1 MLVWGGTSS
10 PRGKIDAA
18 VDTSPIFLSLRE
30 KYFIIWRDRCDKNN
44 DHSHNDNNN
53 SNDSNS
59 NYCNNYNDNIMKFI
73 EDNDNGNNY
82 DDANGHVLRTITKRD
97 DT

>member
-1 MLVWGGTSS
+1 MLAWGGTSS

-82 DDANGHVLRTITKRD
+82 DDANGHVLRTITKRG

>member
-1 MLVWGGTSS
+1 MLAWGGTSC
-10 PRGKIDAA
+10 PPGKIDAA
-18 VDTSPIFLSLRE
+18 DTSPIFLSLRE

-44 DHSHNDNNN
+44 DHSHNDNNI

-59 NYCNNYNDNIMKFI
+59 NYCNNYNNNIMKFI
-73 EDNDNGNNY
+73 EDNGNGNNY
-82 DDANGHVLRTITKRD
+82 DDANGHVLRTITKRG

>member
-1 MLVWGGTSS
+1 
-10 PRGKIDAA
+10 
-18 VDTSPIFLSLRE
+18 
-30 KYFIIWRDRCDKNN
+30 
-44 DHSHNDNNN
+44 
-53 SNDSNS
+53 
-59 NYCNNYNDNIMKFI
+59 MKFI

>member
-1 MLVWGGTSS
+1 MLAWGGTSS

-30 KYFIIWRDRCDKNN
+30 KYFIIWRDRCDENN
-44 DHSHNDNNN
+44 DHSHNDNNI

-59 NYCNNYNDNIMKFI
+59 NYCNNYNNNIMKFI
-73 EDNDNGNNY
+73 EDNGNVNNY
-82 DDANGHVLRTITKRD
+82 DDANGHVLRTITKRG